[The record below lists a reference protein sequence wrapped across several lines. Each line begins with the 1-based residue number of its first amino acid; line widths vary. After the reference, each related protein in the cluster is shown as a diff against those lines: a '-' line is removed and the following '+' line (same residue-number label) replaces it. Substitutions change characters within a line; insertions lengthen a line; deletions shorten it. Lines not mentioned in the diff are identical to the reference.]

1 MAGVVG
7 SVCRGSGQEA
17 QGAGTRPEGSRIEL
31 GLPPV
36 PAGVLIQLRDKIPE
50 GQMIP
55 CYGHSYTEQ

>member
-1 MAGVVG
+1 MG
-7 SVCRGSGQEA
+7 SVWRGSGQGA
-17 QGAGTRPEGSRIEL
+17 QGADTIPEGGRIEL

-55 CYGHSYTEQ
+55 CYGYSCTEQ